1 MESSGIPALGSH
13 SGMDELVVRVGSL
26 WQECRHSLNPP
37 LVGASA
43 TPAPGFASDLQIMC
57 WVYRVLTCIV
67 LTIFFFWKRMKLME
81 NFYFLKFILKI
92 RI

>member
-13 SGMDELVVRVGSL
+13 SGMDELVVRVGSR

-37 LVGASA
+37 LVGAYA

-57 WVYRVLTCIV
+57 WVYRVLACIV
-67 LTIFFFWKRMKLME
+67 LNSFFFFLEE
-81 NFYFLKFILKI
+81 NEINGKFLFFEVYFKN
-92 RI
+92 